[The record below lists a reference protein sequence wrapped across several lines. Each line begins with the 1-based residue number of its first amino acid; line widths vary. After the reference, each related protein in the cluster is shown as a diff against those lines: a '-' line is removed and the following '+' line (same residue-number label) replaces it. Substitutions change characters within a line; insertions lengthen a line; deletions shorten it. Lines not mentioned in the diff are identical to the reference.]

1 MEWIVRGHLGILL
14 GDSLSLEPQGIKT
27 ILGIVLDFFTIY
39 IIFSFLFYIRKNIK
53 KTIPI
58 YPYC

>member
-27 ILGIVLDFFTIY
+27 ILGIVLDFLLFIL
-39 IIFSFLFYIRKNIK
+39 FFLFFSI
-53 KTIPI
+53 
-58 YPYC
+58 